1 MDEARERF
9 LRNRVMTATPAQRIV
24 LLYDRLGLDLTRALT
39 ESDPSAFGQH
49 LSHALAIVSE
59 LLGSL
64 NVAAGGPA
72 ENLASIY
79 GYLTTELLTARGA
92 QDTARVQTV
101 AGIVSSLRDAWAQAA
116 EIVDAAPQPA
126 RAGAWVG

>member
-24 LLYDRLGLDLTRALT
+24 LLYDRLGLDLTRALNET
-39 ESDPSAFGQH
+39 DAYAFGEH
-49 LSHALAIVSE
+49 LSHAVAIVSE

-64 NVAAGGPA
+64 NVSVGGPA

-79 GYLTTELLTARGA
+79 GYLTTELLAARGNN
-92 QDTARVQTV
+92 DPARVQGAAT
-101 AGIVSSLRDAWAQAA
+101 IVSTLRDAWAQAA
-116 EIVDAAPQPA
+116 DMVDGAPQPA

>member
-24 LLYDRLGLDLTRALT
+24 LLYDRLGLDLTRALA
-39 ESDPSAFGQH
+39 EPDPYAFGEQVA
-49 LSHALAIVSE
+49 HALAIVSE

-64 NVAAGGPA
+64 NVSAGGPA
-72 ENLASIY
+72 DNLASIY
-79 GYLTTELLTARGA
+79 GYLTRELLAARG
-92 QDTARVQTV
+92 DNDPARVQTV
-101 AGIVSSLRDAWAQAA
+101 AGIVSTLRDAWAQAA

>member
-1 MDEARERF
+1 MDDAREQF

-24 LLYDRLGLDLTRALT
+24 LLYDRLGLDLTRALA
-39 ESDPSAFGQH
+39 EPDAYAFGTH

-64 NVAAGGPA
+64 NISVGGPA

-79 GYLTTELLTARGA
+79 GYLTTELLAARGA
-92 QDTARVQTV
+92 HDAARVQTV
-101 AGIVSSLRDAWAQAA
+101 AGIVATLREAWAQAA
-116 EIVDAAPQPA
+116 DTVDGAAQPA